1 MEATCYWSTLTLHLR
16 TLQEAAAQQVTKQRD
31 IGFIAVN
38 LFIFTSWA
46 DTGFPYGLVKG
57 LPAVGYAPPYGI
69 FPQQPARRI
78 GMSEVLE
85 GWQKHNQRSLNQLK
99 PGILQQSMEDAA
111 NDFCTPPLRRAEFLA
126 YIWTRTPPHST
137 VRRGQASNESLT
149 METQEVNRS
158 ILRTPTNLP
167 YAAPSDQLSISAW

>member
-16 TLQEAAAQQVTKQRD
+16 TLQEAAVQQVTKQRD

-38 LFIFTSWA
+38 LFTFTSWA

-57 LPAVGYAPPYGI
+57 LAAVGYAPPYGI

-85 GWQKHNQRSLNQLK
+85 GWQKHNQRILNQLK

-111 NDFCTPPLRRAEFLA
+111 NDFCTPPALCGEQSFWPTSGQEHRLIPRYAE
-126 YIWTRTPPHST
+126 
-137 VRRGQASNESLT
+137 VRQATSH
-149 METQEVNRS
+149 
-158 ILRTPTNLP
+158 
-167 YAAPSDQLSISAW
+167 